1 MAWTQLKNAINDTI
15 KANNN
20 QEITGSVLNS
30 ILNSIVNN
38 IGKYATFAGIATP
51 STNPGVF
58 EGPVVFFANT
68 AGIYPN
74 FGNIVVNDNQIIAL
88 YNIDGSSWE
97 SYEIANNTITTNRIA
112 NGAINTK
119 KLQDKC
125 VTSEKIADGAINEL
139 VSEEFNKINTD
150 ISNLRIDLSNIS
162 SAQSYVTQIQE
173 NMFAIC
179 DDQGSIA
186 FCVTANGIDAAVLTE
201 HFINILKAID
211 GLGDKTITETYYVD
225 DGYTQNI
232 YWRFDNGIGS
242 SPYLRINYYNS
253 SGHNHKCSKRIPVR
267 EGDILKISYYGS
279 GTSAGWALCDENNA
293 IYSMDDTK
301 TKGDI
306 NITAEKDGFLYVND
320 MYGAGG
326 KYAKVIYK
334 SPEAAQLTRRNGN
347 NIISIKNKKNEP
359 RIHNRPFPYG
369 KRDAK
374 ILFIGNSFT
383 ADSTAYLPEMIEAA
397 GLVLSEACL
406 YYTFVSG
413 ATFKKYCELLETGG
427 GYTLTNV
434 FGNYSGLKT
443 GTLDVLL
450 TNDWDVVFLQQ
461 GSEHS
466 KDYNL
471 WQPYLDKLIKAIKKL
486 CPSNPCIAYHQTW
499 NPWWFDNDIYTENGI
514 YIDVGFEQITDA
526 VRKIQALGIDYIIPT
541 GTAIQNIRHS
551 SLNTRHNLH
560 RDDKHLAFG
569 LARYTAACC
578 VYATLIAD
586 LFNTRLY
593 DNPYIHTVTEQE
605 IADTGQESCLVD
617 NVDVTDENKLI
628 IQECVINAVENI
640 HEVTLL

>member
-1 MAWTQLKNAINDTI
+1 MAKDINIIRTEAETIRDATIIGENTAERVGGTIVDIVNLLDGNIASEHIKDNAITSSKISSN
-15 KANNN
+15 
-20 QEITGSVLNS
+20 SVTRDKIADNS
-30 ILNSIVNN
+30 I
-38 IGKYATFAGIATP
+38 
-51 STNPGVF
+51 
-58 EGPVVFFANT
+58 NT
-68 AGIYPN
+68 A
-74 FGNIVVNDNQIIAL
+74 
-88 YNIDGSSWE
+88 
-97 SYEIANNTITTNRIA
+97 
-112 NGAINTK
+112 
-119 KLQDKC
+119 KLQDKA
-125 VTSEKIADGAINEL
+125 VTKEKIADGAINEL
-139 VSEEFNKINTD
+139 VSEEFIKINND
-150 ISNLRIDLSNIS
+150 ISNLRTDLSSIS
-162 SAQSYVTQIQE
+162 STQSYVTQIQE

-179 DDQGSIA
+179 DDQGNIA

-211 GLGDKTITETYYVD
+211 GLGDKTITETYNVD

-232 YWRFDNGIGS
+232 YWRFDHGIGS
-242 SPYLRINYYNS
+242 SPYLRINYYS
-253 SGHNHKCSKRIPVR
+253 PPEHPHRCSKRIPVR
-267 EGDILKISYYGS
+267 KGDVLKISYYGS

-293 IYSMDDTK
+293 IYSMDETK
-301 TKGDI
+301 TKGEI
-306 NITAEKDGFLYVND
+306 QITTEKDGYLYVND
-320 MYGAGG
+320 MYGSGG
-326 KYAKVIYK
+326 RYAKVIYK
-334 SPEAAQLTRRNGN
+334 SPESSALTRKDNAD
-347 NIISIKNKKNEP
+347 IIAIKNKADKP
-359 RIHNRPFPYG
+359 KIHNRPFPYG

-383 ADSTAYLPEMIEAA
+383 ADSTAYLPEIIEAA

-406 YYTFVSG
+406 YYTFVGG
-413 ATFKKYCELLETGG
+413 ATFQKYCEILETGG
-427 GYTLTNV
+427 SYSLTNV

-443 GTLDVLL
+443 GTLDILL
-450 TNDWDVVFLQQ
+450 SNDWDVVFLQQ

-560 RDDKHLAFG
+560 RDEKHLAFG

-593 DNPYIHTVTEQE
+593 GNPYIHTVTEQE
-605 IADTGQESCLVD
+605 IADTGQQSCLVD
-617 NVDVTDENKLI
+617 NVDVTDENRLT
-628 IQECVINAVENI
+628 IQECVINAIENI